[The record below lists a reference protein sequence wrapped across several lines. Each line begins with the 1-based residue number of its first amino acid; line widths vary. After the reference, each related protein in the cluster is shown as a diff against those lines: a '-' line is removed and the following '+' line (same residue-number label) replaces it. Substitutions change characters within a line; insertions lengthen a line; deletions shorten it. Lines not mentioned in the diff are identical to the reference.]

1 MNDAR
6 STSCTLRRGEPRDAA
21 MLAELGARTFSDTF
35 LAANRP
41 EDIAAFLAATYGTA
55 QQSAELADARN
66 VFLVAEIDGVAVGFA
81 KLHRGTAPSCVE
93 GESPIQI
100 DRLYVT
106 REQLGRGVGE
116 ALMGRCIEEAR
127 SARHRTMW
135 LGVWERNARAQSF
148 YRRWGFRIVGEHVFV
163 LGSDPQNDLLMAR
176 EL

>member
-1 MNDAR
+1 MTEAR
-6 STSCTLRRGEPRDAA
+6 PTS
-21 MLAELGARTFSDTF
+21 S
-35 LAANRP
+35 
-41 EDIAAFLAATYGTA
+41 YGTA
-55 QQSAELADARN
+55 QQSAELADPTN
-66 VFLVAEIDGVAVGFA
+66 VFLVAECDGVAVGFA

-93 GESPIQI
+93 GASPVQI
-100 DRLYVT
+100 ERLYVT

-127 SARHRTMW
+127 SAGHRTMW

-148 YRRWGFRIVGEHVFV
+148 YRRWGFRVVGEHVFV